1 MTAETVTA
9 RELAV
14 LVKPVRALLKQNK
27 KIEAIKL
34 GARPSIQL

>member
-1 MTAETVTA
+1 
-9 RELAV
+9 V

-34 GARPSIQL
+34 VAQTDGMRAEKKA